1 VVFYAKADVTQAAT
15 GNPKYRCKV
24 DHAVLYK
31 QAIEI
36 MDRFVNTEKLKECH
50 HGFSSQKRIDE
61 QANFTL
67 RAKRPYILPVTVAVE
82 NMLGR

>member
-1 VVFYAKADVTQAAT
+1 VVFYAEADVTQAAT
-15 GNPKYRCKV
+15 GNRIGAV

-61 QANFTL
+61 QVNFTL
-67 RAKRPYILPVTVAVE
+67 RAKRPYILPVTVADVE
-82 NMLGR
+82 NMGR